1 MIIIN
6 LLFCPPRLIFLNQ
19 INGLRHFGD
28 RKIQRRKTSGRE
40 QTCFTALVYFE
51 ISKSKVSYNYS
62 MDKICFRHR
71 VLHAI
76 SIHEMDKKD

>member
-1 MIIIN
+1 M
-6 LLFCPPRLIFLNQ
+6 
-19 INGLRHFGD
+19 
-28 RKIQRRKTSGRE
+28 
-40 QTCFTALVYFE
+40 CFTALVYFE

-76 SIHEMDKKD
+76 SIHEMDKKDRGTCTLSLQKLFQSSLVFFGGGGLLDFLCGADRMG